1 MPKLVRFTVRD
12 MDSDVIA
19 KANISAAK
27 FKLRTGRKKNMG
39 EWWSEAGQ
47 EKLDR
52 EEQLEKLN
60 REEQE
65 EREKK

>member
-1 MPKLVRFTVRD
+1 MPKLIRFSVKD
-12 MDSDVIA
+12 MDSVVIA
-19 KANISAAK
+19 KSNISRSE

-52 EEQLEKLN
+52 EEAE
-60 REEQE
+60 
-65 EREKK
+65 EKKGS